1 MSRKF
6 KNTFLISSIVTF
18 IGFTGC
24 ADGAH
29 IRDSAGFNLSQL
41 ETIVKVNETTYE
53 DLRKFFR
60 QPTLVG
66 TTVNDE
72 KIVAYTFRG
81 ADYLYSTMEGLTIS
95 LLSMGTVSATFPDT
109 VKIAYFRLDKDN
121 KVVEIKKNGYAY
133 LLKERGSSKEW
144 NKCEVI
150 LTDAEVNSDVYF
162 TGRLDLCERY
172 RNEVA
177 QRKGIDPKD
186 VDDDE
191 EFFPCD
197 ATCHAK
203 RGAIKLFGQ
212 FKNFK
217 TDLKWKQGDGSRANE
232 TSILHNPIKK
242 VNAQEN

>member
-1 MSRKF
+1 MSQKF
-6 KNTFLISSIVTF
+6 KSGFLVSSIVAF
-18 IGFTGC
+18 IGLTGC
-24 ADGAH
+24 AGGTH
-29 IRDSAGFNLSQL
+29 TQDSAGFNLSQL

-53 DLRKFFR
+53 DLRKLFR

-72 KIVAYTFRG
+72 KIVAYAFSG
-81 ADYLYSTMEGLTIS
+81 ADFFYAAMEGLTIS
-95 LLSMGTVSATFPDT
+95 LLSVGTVAATFPNT
-109 VKIAYFRLDKDN
+109 VKIAYFRLDKDD

-133 LLKERGSSKEW
+133 LIKNKGNSSKW

-177 QRKGIDPKD
+177 QRKGIDPKE

-197 ATCHAK
+197 AACHAK

-217 TDLKWKQGDGSRANE
+217 TDLDWKQGDGSRANE

-242 VNAQEN
+242 VDAQEN